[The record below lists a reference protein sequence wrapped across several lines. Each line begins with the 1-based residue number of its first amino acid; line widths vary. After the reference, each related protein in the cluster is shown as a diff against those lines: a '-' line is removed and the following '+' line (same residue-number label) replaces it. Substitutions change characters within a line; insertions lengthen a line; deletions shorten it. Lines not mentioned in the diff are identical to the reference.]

1 MTRRIMLLHILGGFL
16 MMTTVVQCCFITDC
30 PRGMGKRSSLPAIL
44 KPTTGPKWKYPQCPT
59 CGPIHLQQGP
69 DSFRCF
75 GPSLCCS
82 PTKGCLSG
90 SLPGARACA
99 YEDMSTT
106 PCENHVKHCKSA
118 GEAGQCV
125 YKGICCNP
133 NGICAKDDECKNQN
147 IPTIGSKPNLEKF
160 FFDLENTIR
169 DLMMPQQTRDSLQEE
184 KLIEDI

>member
-1 MTRRIMLLHILGGFL
+1 MLLPIFGYLL
-16 MMTTVVQCCFITDC
+16 LTTTVIQACFITDC
-30 PRGMGKRSSLPAIL
+30 PRGIGKRSSLPGL
-44 KPTTGPKWKYPQCPT
+44 SKPTTGPIWKYPQCPT
-59 CGPIHLQQGP
+59 CGPIHLQQGGS

-90 SLPGARACA
+90 SLPGVRSCA

-118 GEAGQCV
+118 GEGGQCV

-133 NGICAKDDECKNQN
+133 KGICAKDDECKSQN
-147 IPTIGSKPNLEKF
+147 FSDISKTNLEKF

-169 DLMMPQQTRDSLQEE
+169 DLMIPQEMEE
-184 KLIEDI
+184 QKMVTI